1 MVGSEHEDRVSER
14 VLTLPNA
21 LSTLRLLLVPVFL
34 WAILTE
40 RDALALALLIGSG
53 VTDYLDG
60 KIARH
65 FGMESRLG
73 QLLDPVADRL
83 YIAATIV
90 CLAIRGILPL
100 WVVLAL
106 VARELFILALAP
118 MVRRHRL
125 PLPPVHFIGKAATFN
140 LLYAFPL
147 LVVAQ
152 FDGTVGDVAAPI
164 AWAFVIWGVTLY
176 WLAGLLYA
184 VQVRE
189 MVNAVR
195 APQAAR

>member
-1 MVGSEHEDRVSER
+1 MSETRDPTSRVWT
-14 VLTLPNA
+14 VPNA
-21 LSTLRLLLVPVFL
+21 LSMLRLLGVPLFVWLLLAHHDGVGLVVLMIAGF
-34 WAILTE
+34 
-40 RDALALALLIGSG
+40 
-53 VTDYLDG
+53 TDYADG
-60 KIARH
+60 KIARRFH
-65 FGMESRLG
+65 MESRLG
-73 QLLDPVADRL
+73 ALLDPAADRL

-118 MVRRHRL
+118 TVRRHRL

-152 FDGTVGDVAAPI
+152 FDGTVGGVAAPI

>member
-1 MVGSEHEDRVSER
+1 M
-14 VLTLPNA
+14 
-21 LSTLRLLLVPVFL
+21 
-34 WAILTE
+34 
-40 RDALALALLIGSG
+40 
-53 VTDYLDG
+53 
-60 KIARH
+60 
-65 FGMESRLG
+65 
-73 QLLDPVADRL
+73 
-83 YIAATIV
+83 
-90 CLAIRGILPL
+90 
-100 WVVLAL
+100 LAL

-118 MVRRHRL
+118 TVRRHRL